1 MAVFT
6 GTGLACTRGER
17 TVFQG
22 LSFTLS
28 GGALIELRGANGS
41 GKSSLLRMMAGLLP
55 PAGGAL
61 AWNGTPIG
69 EDRDSHRAR
78 VAYVGHLDA
87 VKGALTVAE
96 NLAFWAKLRGGSDAD
111 VTQALTAF
119 RITDLAR
126 VPARHLSAGQRRRVA
141 LARLLA
147 CPAPLWLLD
156 EPATALDTQ
165 AQAAL
170 DHAMAAH
177 LGAGGMVVMATHE
190 PGQRPTPRLDLDDH
204 ARTMR
209 AQSGTAVGAQR

>member
-22 LSFTLS
+22 LSFTVS
-28 GGALIELRGANGS
+28 GGGLIELRGANGS

-55 PAGGAL
+55 PAAGTL
-61 AWNGTPIG
+61 AWNDATIA
-69 EDRDSHRAR
+69 EDRDAHRAR
-78 VAYVGHLDA
+78 VAYIGHLDA
-87 VKGALTVAE
+87 VKAMLTVAE
-96 NLAFWAKLRGGSDAD
+96 NLAFWAKLRGGRDAD
-111 VTQALTAF
+111 VVQALATF
-119 RITDLAR
+119 RIADLAD
-126 VPARHLSAGQRRRVA
+126 VPARHLSAGQKRRVA

-190 PGQRPTPRLDLDDH
+190 PGRRPTPRLDLDEH
-204 ARTMR
+204 ARAMR
-209 AQSGTAVGAQR
+209 ARAGARP

>member
-6 GTGLACTRGER
+6 GTALACARGER
-17 TVFQG
+17 TIFQG
-22 LSFTLS
+22 LTFKLS
-28 GGALIELRGANGS
+28 GGGLIELRGANGS

-55 PAGGAL
+55 TAAGTL
-61 AWNGTPIG
+61 AWNDAPII
-69 EDRDSHRAR
+69 EDRDAHRAR
-78 VAYVGHLDA
+78 VAYIGHLDA
-87 VKGALTVAE
+87 VKGMLTVVE
-96 NLAFWAKLRGGSDAD
+96 NLSFWAQLRGGGEAHVSR
-111 VTQALTAF
+111 ALAAF
-119 RITDLAR
+119 RIADLAQ

-170 DHAMAAH
+170 DHAIAAH
-177 LGAGGMVVMATHE
+177 LGGGGMVVMATHE
-190 PGQRPTPRLDLDDH
+190 PERRPTPRLDLDDH

-209 AQSGTAVGAQR
+209 AHAGPPT